1 MYLQQQQKRR
11 DNLSIPINEIN
22 ALQANIGYKVSNI
35 SCVKATLR
43 VFSWSV
49 RLSAL
54 DKDVGWDRSMN
65 FVLTGAI
72 QRDISD
78 MSIEQVEECF
88 YQHV

>member
-1 MYLQQQQKRR
+1 MYLQQLQKRR

-22 ALQANIGYKVSNI
+22 ALQANI

-78 MSIEQVEECF
+78 MSLEQVRECF
-88 YQHV
+88 FQHV

>member
-22 ALQANIGYKVSNI
+22 ALQANI

-49 RLSAL
+49 RLSAP
-54 DKDVGWDRSMN
+54 DKDVGRDRSMTL
-65 FVLTGAI
+65 VLTGAI

-78 MSIEQVEECF
+78 ISIEQVEECF
-88 YQHV
+88 CQHVLW